1 MRKLFITLLVLLLGT
16 PLLSL
21 SATTQEVEELFQE
34 GKTICLIA
42 ARRCTFKMVDL
53 DLPLAYTQYNDITIM
68 SGIYNKLTKDELR
81 GIIYHEVAHAV
92 SNHSQQ
98 GQEFFNNF
106 VSEQKRPP
114 YPAEVQ
120 NFRYKLENEADA
132 KAVLL
137 LFAARKPILLDTALV
152 KVTKPYNNTGA
163 SSTHPSIESRVKHIQ
178 NMRWKLEG
186 N

>member
-1 MRKLFITLLVLLLGT
+1 MRKIFITLLILLLGT
-16 PLLSL
+16 PLLSW

-34 GKTICLIA
+34 GRTICLIA
-42 ARRCTFKMVDL
+42 ARKCTFKMVDL

-98 GQEFFNNF
+98 GQEFFNRF
-106 VSEQKRPP
+106 ITEHRRPP

-120 NFRYKLENEADA
+120 SFRYKLETEADA
-132 KAVLL
+132 KAVFL
-137 LFAARKPILLDTALV
+137 LFAAGKPILLDSALV
-152 KVTKPYNNTGA
+152 KITKPYNNTGA
-163 SSTHPSIESRVKHIQ
+163 SNTHPSIESRVNYIQ

>member
-1 MRKLFITLLVLLLGT
+1 MHRLFLTIILLIFIGVPPT
-16 PLLSL
+16 L
-21 SATTQEVEELFQE
+21 SATTQEVDEVFEE
-34 GKTICLIA
+34 GKNICALVLQK
-42 ARRCTFKMVDL
+42 CTFKRLEL
-53 DLPLAYTQYNDITIM
+53 DLPLAYTQYNDITVM

-98 GQEFFNNF
+98 GQEFFNHF
-106 VSEQKRPP
+106 VSEYKRPP

-163 SSTHPSIESRVKHIQ
+163 SSTHPSIESRVRHIQ